1 MKSFFMDKSL
11 AFLCKYNT
19 YSDEDIEKLSYGLE
33 GIYLTITKL
42 IIIFALALL
51 LNIFKEIIFLLIIF
65 NIIRYFGFGIHAK
78 KSSECLISSIIFF
91 IGLPYIC
98 LNEFVTNEIL
108 IIIAIIGIISFIP
121 FAPADT
127 KKRPFYNKKKKF
139 IRKIL
144 TIAVGIIYLIGAIT
158 IKNSTISKLFLIAI
172 IIQAIVINP
181 ITYMIMNE
189 PYNNSK
195 NDKKMS

>member
-1 MKSFFMDKSL
+1 MKSFFMNKSL

-78 KSSECLISSIIFF
+78 KSS
-91 IGLPYIC
+91 
-98 LNEFVTNEIL
+98 
-108 IIIAIIGIISFIP
+108 
-121 FAPADT
+121 
-127 KKRPFYNKKKKF
+127 
-139 IRKIL
+139 
-144 TIAVGIIYLIGAIT
+144 
-158 IKNSTISKLFLIAI
+158 
-172 IIQAIVINP
+172 
-181 ITYMIMNE
+181 
-189 PYNNSK
+189 
-195 NDKKMS
+195 

>member
-1 MKSFFMDKSL
+1 MKSFFMNKSL

-78 KSSECLISSIIFF
+78 KSSECLITSLILFII
-91 IGLPYIC
+91 LPFAFLTFNISKK
-98 LNEFVTNEIL
+98 IL
-108 IIIAIIGIISFIP
+108 FIISTISILSFFL

-127 KKRPFYNKKKKF
+127 IKRPLKNKKKRT

-144 TIAVGIIYLIGAIT
+144 TIIVVIIYLLCGSII
-158 IKNSTISKLFLIAI
+158 NNYTISTLFFLAI
-172 IIQAIVINP
+172 IIQSIVINP
-181 ITYMIMNE
+181 ITYKLMRQ
-189 PYNNSK
+189 PYNNYK
-195 NDKKMS
+195 FVK

>member
-78 KSSECLISSIIFF
+78 KSSECLITSLILF
-91 IGLPYIC
+91 IMLP
-98 LNEFVTNEIL
+98 FVFLTFNISKKIL
-108 IIIAIIGIISFIP
+108 FIISTISILSFFL

-127 KKRPFYNKKKKF
+127 IKRPLKNKKKRT

-144 TIAVGIIYLIGAIT
+144 TIIVGIIYLLCGSII
-158 IKNSTISKLFLIAI
+158 NNYTISTLFFLAI
-172 IIQAIVINP
+172 IIQSIVINP
-181 ITYMIMNE
+181 ITYKLMRQ
-189 PYNNSK
+189 PYNNYK
-195 NDKKMS
+195 FVK

>member
-1 MKSFFMDKSL
+1 MKSFFMNKSL

-78 KSSECLISSIIFF
+78 KSSECLITSLILF
-91 IGLPYIC
+91 IMLP
-98 LNEFVTNEIL
+98 FVFLTFNISKKIL
-108 IIIAIIGIISFIP
+108 FIISTISILSFFL

-127 KKRPFYNKKKKF
+127 IKRPLKNKKKRT

-144 TIAVGIIYLIGAIT
+144 TIIVGIIYLLCGSII
-158 IKNSTISKLFLIAI
+158 NNYTISTLFFLAI
-172 IIQAIVINP
+172 IIQSIVINP
-181 ITYMIMNE
+181 ITYKLMRQ
-189 PYNNSK
+189 PYNNYK
-195 NDKKMS
+195 FVK

>member
-78 KSSECLISSIIFF
+78 KSSECLITSLILFII
-91 IGLPYIC
+91 LPFAFLTFNISKK
-98 LNEFVTNEIL
+98 IL
-108 IIIAIIGIISFIP
+108 FIISTISILSFFL

-127 KKRPFYNKKKKF
+127 IKRPLKNKKKRT

-144 TIAVGIIYLIGAIT
+144 TIIVGIIYLLCGSII
-158 IKNSTISKLFLIAI
+158 NNYTISTLFFLAI
-172 IIQAIVINP
+172 IIQSIVINP
-181 ITYMIMNE
+181 ITYKLMRQ
-189 PYNNSK
+189 PYNNYK
-195 NDKKMS
+195 FVK

>member
-33 GIYLTITKL
+33 GMYLTITKL
-42 IIIFALALL
+42 IIIFTLALL

-78 KSSECLISSIIFF
+78 KSSECLITSLILFII
-91 IGLPYIC
+91 LPFAFLTFNISKK
-98 LNEFVTNEIL
+98 IL
-108 IIIAIIGIISFIP
+108 FIISTISILSFFL

-127 KKRPFYNKKKKF
+127 IKRPLKNKKKRT

-144 TIAVGIIYLIGAIT
+144 TIIVGIIYLLCGSII
-158 IKNSTISKLFLIAI
+158 NNYTISTLFFLAI
-172 IIQAIVINP
+172 IIQSIVINP
-181 ITYMIMNE
+181 ITYKLMRQ
-189 PYNNSK
+189 PYNNYK
-195 NDKKMS
+195 FVK

>member
-78 KSSECLISSIIFF
+78 KSSECLITSLILF
-91 IGLPYIC
+91 IMLPFAFLTFNISKK
-98 LNEFVTNEIL
+98 IL
-108 IIIAIIGIISFIP
+108 FIISTISILSFFL

-127 KKRPFYNKKKKF
+127 IKRPLKNKKKRT

-144 TIAVGIIYLIGAIT
+144 TIIVGIIYLLCGSII
-158 IKNSTISKLFLIAI
+158 NNYTISTLFFLAI
-172 IIQAIVINP
+172 IIQSIVINP
-181 ITYMIMNE
+181 ITYKLMRQ
-189 PYNNSK
+189 PYNNYK
-195 NDKKMS
+195 FVK

>member
-1 MKSFFMDKSL
+1 MKSFFMNKSL

-78 KSSECLISSIIFF
+78 KSSECLITSLILFII
-91 IGLPYIC
+91 LPFAFLTFNISKK
-98 LNEFVTNEIL
+98 IL
-108 IIIAIIGIISFIP
+108 FIISTISILSFFL

-127 KKRPFYNKKKKF
+127 IKRPLKNKKKRT

-144 TIAVGIIYLIGAIT
+144 TIIVGIIYLLCGSII
-158 IKNSTISKLFLIAI
+158 NNYTISTLFFLAI
-172 IIQAIVINP
+172 IIQSIVINP
-181 ITYMIMNE
+181 ITYKLMRQ
-189 PYNNSK
+189 PYNNYK
-195 NDKKMS
+195 FVK